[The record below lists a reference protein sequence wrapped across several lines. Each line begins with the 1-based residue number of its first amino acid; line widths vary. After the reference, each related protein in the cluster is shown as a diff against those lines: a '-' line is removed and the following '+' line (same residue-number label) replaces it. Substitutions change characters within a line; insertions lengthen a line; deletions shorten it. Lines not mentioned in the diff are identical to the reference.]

1 MGTGMVSRRG
11 VFRMLAAG
19 GVGATAAVVG
29 MRAKSWFGPDRLPID
44 GGYAPAG
51 NELGWHN
58 GTVRT
63 VWHVNTSRPL
73 VALTFDDGPEPDWT
87 PRVLDALDELGAK
100 ATFFVVGE
108 RLVKNAGLVKGRYA
122 RHEVGNHTW
131 AHKDLAQRDERK
143 VREQL
148 RRCHDAITE
157 HVGRVPTLLRPP
169 WGHLGG
175 STLTVAEEF
184 GYDVIMWSQRMRE
197 SVFVDDPGGIVA
209 DTAEAARPGTVILAH
224 DVGPKDRL
232 VCIDNLREIIKAVRA
247 RGFEFATVSELL
259 AAADPAP
266 ATAT

>member
-1 MGTGMVSRRG
+1 MRT
-11 VFRMLAAG
+11 LAAG
-19 GVGATAAVVG
+19 GLGAAVAVAVPRV
-29 MRAKSWFGPDRLPID
+29 RALFGPDRLPID

-51 NELGWHN
+51 NELGWHS
-58 GTVRT
+58 GAVRT
-63 VWHVNTSRPL
+63 IWHANTTQPL

-87 PRVLDALDELGAK
+87 PRVLDALDSVDAK

-108 RLVKNAGLVKGRYA
+108 RLARNHALVQGRYA

-131 AHKDLAQRDERK
+131 AHKDLAQRDEHK

-157 HVGRVPTLLRPP
+157 HVGRAPTLLRPP

-175 STLTVAEEF
+175 STLAVAEEF

-197 SVFVDDPGGIVA
+197 SAFVDSPTGIVT

-224 DVGPKDRL
+224 DVGPADRL
-232 VCIDNLREIIKAVRA
+232 VCIDNLTAIVKALRA
-247 RGFEFATVSELL
+247 RGFQLVTVSELL
-259 AAADPAP
+259 AAATPP
-266 ATAT
+266 TTSTT